1 MGGNVDVVDVLEVV
15 VVAASTIAG
24 SANGERVST
33 TALVVM
39 SDKNLLGPIITTSKW

>member
-24 SANGERVST
+24 RANGERVRT
-33 TALVVM
+33 NALAAESERIFFGRV
-39 SDKNLLGPIITTSKW
+39 ITTSN